1 MQQEGK
7 ENRIEQRGWR
17 NKEMTILA
25 LAKPAESV
33 KRENYLIKA
42 LMVGKSGSGKT
53 TSAGLTLPKSTLV
66 IDYDNRAESLAGAEG
81 IDVIKLLPTA
91 TDVMAWRKVTELE
104 AELWGQVRK
113 KTLKYKSILEAG
125 LSAMN
130 RMAMYYAM
138 LANPAR
144 GFGGGATQGHYG
156 VQIKNLQDHIMTM
169 LALPINYVLE
179 AHYELVEDQESGMTT
194 FLPLLFGK
202 KARSEL
208 PGMFNECYHAFHASD
223 NKEKRERYYWH
234 TSGFGRFDFMKS
246 SLNNPAGKYWTDPI
260 EINLTEQVTGFQKL
274 LELRFGKGGEK

>member
-1 MQQEGK
+1 
-7 ENRIEQRGWR
+7 
-17 NKEMTILA
+17 MTILE

-42 LMVGKSGSGKT
+42 LLVGKSGSGKT
-53 TSAGLTLPKSTLV
+53 TSAGLTLPKPTLV
-66 IDYDNRAESLAGAEG
+66 LDYDNRAESIAGAEG

-91 TDVMAWRKVTELE
+91 TDAMVWKRVTELE
-104 AELWGQVRK
+104 AELWSKVRAK
-113 KTLKYKSILEAG
+113 DLKYKSILEAG
-125 LSAMN
+125 LSSMN
-130 RMAMYYAM
+130 RMSMYWA
-138 LANPAR
+138 LLLDPKRGLGGSPAK
-144 GFGGGATQGHYG
+144 QHYG
-156 VQIKNLQDHIMTM
+156 PQIKNLQDHIMTM
-169 LALPINYVLE
+169 LALPVNYVLE

-223 NKEKRERYYWH
+223 DKEKRERYYWH

-260 EINLTEQVTGFQKL
+260 EIDLAEQVTGFQKL
-274 LELRFGKGGEK
+274 LELRFGKEGGKADESA